1 MKSSCQAEC
10 GQATLRQLRKCLRLC
25 LQLPLMWQDHPKA
38 LNPAECLLYFDN
50 WDFLGIPLPICLC
63 GLHPFRQ
70 CFGCSVCDLSPLRCM
85 ITFYWI
91 ECKIEAK
98 AYSLCNMSNFFRSCY
113 SAEPMLKHFQQPIN
127 FWCQL
132 LVPNPVLIFTR
143 IWNKLEPKWVRSQN
157 WGWSNWRRGTTYSP
171 FSRSCKRRVEV
182 RLACL
187 WKCYE
192 ASLFKIDFSI
202 KGT

>member
-50 WDFLGIPLPICLC
+50 WDFPGIPLPICLC

-70 CFGCSVCDLSPLRCM
+70 CFGCSMCDLSPLRCM

-132 LVPNPVLIFTR
+132 LVPNPILIFTR
-143 IWNKLEPKWVRSQN
+143 IWNKLEPKI
-157 WGWSNWRRGTTYSP
+157 
-171 FSRSCKRRVEV
+171 KKLRVEQLKK
-182 RLACL
+182 R
-187 WKCYE
+187 YNIFPI
-192 ASLFKIDFSI
+192 FKIVQE
-202 KGT
+202 KGWGETCLPSEMLWSLPF